1 MEAMSNNPSNMHA
14 IFQQMYLLEREL
26 WSRYR
31 VRDQGQYAARL
42 VGDAIGAHV
51 LANGVNKG
59 FDLEHDKY
67 GRIEVRSRRYPHDGR
82 REDRA
87 QVPARKTGL
96 FDYFA
101 HVVLDTNFAIAGG
114 YLAPH
119 DVIDALARRDRQRSI
134 RFSDGRALPGAVD
147 ITLLLREVQTRV

>member
-1 MEAMSNNPSNMHA
+1 MNNSPSNMRT
-14 IFQQMYLLEREL
+14 IFQQMYLLEQEL

-31 VRDQGQYAARL
+31 IRDQGQYAARL
-42 VGDAIGAHV
+42 VGEAIGARV

-59 FDLEHDKY
+59 FDLEHDNY
-67 GRIEVRSRRYPHDGR
+67 GRIEVRSRRYPLDGR

-87 QVPARKTGL
+87 QVPARKAGL

-101 HVVLDTNFAIAGG
+101 HIVLDTNFTIAGG

-119 DVIDALARRDRQRSI
+119 DVIDALARRGRQRYV
-134 RFSDGRALPGAVD
+134 RFSDGRALPGAID
-147 ITLLLREVQTRV
+147 ITLLLREAQTRI